1 MKQDARTAAL
11 QALLQVE
18 ESEGY
23 SNIVIDKALRAN
35 GLNRR
40 DASLAAVIFYGV
52 LERRLTLDH
61 FLRGCLKDP
70 RKRPDPRIGMLLRC
84 AAYQILFL
92 DRVPDSAVVNEAV
105 DDVLLSDADELPFD
119 VDFYDDADDADV
131 ATDVIDIDD
140 DDRVGT
146 VDNSNVVDDDTD
158 DVDDETTGVDT
169 TSSAPADGGADVVAA
184 NADHVNAMLSL
195 ATPRESTDDES
206 SPDYIET
213 PRSASSATAVSTHI
227 DREVKVGDED
237 LNLLR
242 AYPTLSLHDVTYRD
256 RKTGRTPVE
265 HLTCAFEAGT
275 VSAIL
280 VPDGDDMARTAMV
293 GLLSGLLM
301 PESGH
306 LMNRSAEY
314 LSIEPLELRGHR
326 IGLVPQRFA
335 VRGDLSP
342 VRNLVYAMDASN
354 RNFLKPKPVLARE
367 LLLASGLDETLL
379 DNRVDSLNEVDRRRV
394 AIARAVCCEAEIVVL
409 DEPLDGLEDG
419 ERDTIMELLRG
430 IAHGDPKRCVVVVTQ
445 DAAVA
450 ESADQTVTL

>member
-1 MKQDARTAAL
+1 MTDKELKDMDETTSMDTTAA
-11 QALLQVE
+11 ADTTDETTV
-18 ESEGY
+18 
-23 SNIVIDKALRAN
+23 D
-35 GLNRR
+35 
-40 DASLAAVIFYGV
+40 
-52 LERRLTLDH
+52 
-61 FLRGCLKDP
+61 
-70 RKRPDPRIGMLLRC
+70 
-84 AAYQILFL
+84 
-92 DRVPDSAVVNEAV
+92 VNEAV

-131 ATDVIDIDD
+131 ATDVIDVDD
-140 DDRVGT
+140 GDRVGT

-213 PRSASSATAVSTHI
+213 PRSASSATTVSTHI

-394 AIARAVCCEAEIVVL
+394 AIARAVCCEAEIMVL

>member
-1 MKQDARTAAL
+1 MTDKELKDMDETTSMDTTAA
-11 QALLQVE
+11 ADTATE
-18 ESEGY
+18 TA
-23 SNIVIDKALRAN
+23 D
-35 GLNRR
+35 
-40 DASLAAVIFYGV
+40 
-52 LERRLTLDH
+52 
-61 FLRGCLKDP
+61 
-70 RKRPDPRIGMLLRC
+70 
-84 AAYQILFL
+84 
-92 DRVPDSAVVNEAV
+92 VNAAV
-105 DDVLLSDADELPFD
+105 DDALLSDVDELPFD
-119 VDFYDDADDADV
+119 VDFDDDDTYDDIADV
-131 ATDVIDIDD
+131 ATDVIGTDD
-140 DDRVGT
+140 GEHDGN
-146 VDNSNVVDDDTD
+146 VDNSLVVDDDTD
-158 DVDDETTGVDT
+158 DVDNETTGVTT
-169 TSSAPADGGADVVAA
+169 TSAPAPADGGADVVAA

-335 VRGDLSP
+335 VRGNLSP

-419 ERDTIMELLRG
+419 ERNAIMELLCG
-430 IAHGDPKRCVVVVTQ
+430 TAHGNPKRCVVVVTQ

>member
-1 MKQDARTAAL
+1 MTDKELKDMDETTSMDTTAA
-11 QALLQVE
+11 ADTATE
-18 ESEGY
+18 TA
-23 SNIVIDKALRAN
+23 D
-35 GLNRR
+35 
-40 DASLAAVIFYGV
+40 
-52 LERRLTLDH
+52 
-61 FLRGCLKDP
+61 
-70 RKRPDPRIGMLLRC
+70 
-84 AAYQILFL
+84 
-92 DRVPDSAVVNEAV
+92 VNAAV
-105 DDVLLSDADELPFD
+105 DDTLLSDVDELPFD
-119 VDFYDDADDADV
+119 VDFDDDDTDDDIADV
-131 ATDVIDIDD
+131 ATDVIGTDD
-140 DDRVGT
+140 GERDGN

-158 DVDDETTGVDT
+158 DVDDETTGVTT
-169 TSSAPADGGADVVAA
+169 TSAPAPADGGADVVAA

-213 PRSASSATAVSTHI
+213 PRSASSVTAVSTHI

-265 HLTCAFEAGT
+265 HLTCAFAAGT

-419 ERDTIMELLRG
+419 ERNAIMELLCA

-445 DAAVA
+445 DVAVA

>member
-1 MKQDARTAAL
+1 MTDKELKDMDETTSMDTTAA
-11 QALLQVE
+11 A
-18 ESEGY
+18 ESAAET
-23 SNIVIDKALRAN
+23 VAAN
-35 GLNRR
+35 
-40 DASLAAVIFYGV
+40 
-52 LERRLTLDH
+52 
-61 FLRGCLKDP
+61 
-70 RKRPDPRIGMLLRC
+70 
-84 AAYQILFL
+84 
-92 DRVPDSAVVNEAV
+92 AVV
-105 DDVLLSDADELPFD
+105 DDALLSDVDELAFD
-119 VDFYDDADDADV
+119 VDFDDDDADDDVTDV

-213 PRSASSATAVSTHI
+213 PRSASSATTVSTHI

-314 LSIEPLELRGHR
+314 LSLEPLELRGHR

>member
-1 MKQDARTAAL
+1 MTDKELKDMDETTSMDTTAA
-11 QALLQVE
+11 A
-18 ESEGY
+18 ESAAET
-23 SNIVIDKALRAN
+23 VAAN
-35 GLNRR
+35 
-40 DASLAAVIFYGV
+40 
-52 LERRLTLDH
+52 
-61 FLRGCLKDP
+61 
-70 RKRPDPRIGMLLRC
+70 
-84 AAYQILFL
+84 
-92 DRVPDSAVVNEAV
+92 AVV
-105 DDVLLSDADELPFD
+105 DDALLSDVDELAFD
-119 VDFYDDADDADV
+119 VDFDDDDADDDVTDVATDV
-131 ATDVIDIDD
+131 ATDVIGTDD
-140 DDRVGT
+140 GDRDGT

-195 ATPRESTDDES
+195 ATQRESTDDDS

-242 AYPTLSLHDVTYRD
+242 TYPTLSLHDVTYRD
-256 RKTGRTPVE
+256 RKTGRAPVE

>member
-1 MKQDARTAAL
+1 MTDKELKDMDETTSMDTTAA
-11 QALLQVE
+11 ADTTDETTV
-18 ESEGY
+18 
-23 SNIVIDKALRAN
+23 D
-35 GLNRR
+35 
-40 DASLAAVIFYGV
+40 
-52 LERRLTLDH
+52 
-61 FLRGCLKDP
+61 
-70 RKRPDPRIGMLLRC
+70 
-84 AAYQILFL
+84 
-92 DRVPDSAVVNEAV
+92 VNEAV

-131 ATDVIDIDD
+131 ATDVIDVDD
-140 DDRVGT
+140 GDRVGT

-195 ATPRESTDDES
+195 ATPRESTDDEL

-265 HLTCAFEAGT
+265 HLTCAFAAGT

-419 ERDTIMELLRG
+419 ERDTIMELLRS

>member
-1 MKQDARTAAL
+1 MTDKELKDMDETTSMDTTAA
-11 QALLQVE
+11 ADTTDETTV
-18 ESEGY
+18 
-23 SNIVIDKALRAN
+23 D
-35 GLNRR
+35 
-40 DASLAAVIFYGV
+40 
-52 LERRLTLDH
+52 
-61 FLRGCLKDP
+61 
-70 RKRPDPRIGMLLRC
+70 
-84 AAYQILFL
+84 
-92 DRVPDSAVVNEAV
+92 VNEAV

-131 ATDVIDIDD
+131 ATDVIDVDD
-140 DDRVGT
+140 GDRVGT
-146 VDNSNVVDDDTD
+146 VDNSNVIDDDTD

-169 TSSAPADGGADVVAA
+169 TSSAPADGDADVVAA

-213 PRSASSATAVSTHI
+213 PRSASSATTVSTHI

-314 LSIEPLELRGHR
+314 LSIEPFELRGHR

-342 VRNLVYAMDASN
+342 LRNLVYAMDASN

-394 AIARAVCCEAEIVVL
+394 AIARAVCCEAEIMVL

-430 IAHGDPKRCVVVVTQ
+430 IAHGDSKRCVVVVTQ

>member
-1 MKQDARTAAL
+1 MTDKELKDMDETTSMDTTAA
-11 QALLQVE
+11 ADTTDETTV
-18 ESEGY
+18 
-23 SNIVIDKALRAN
+23 D
-35 GLNRR
+35 
-40 DASLAAVIFYGV
+40 
-52 LERRLTLDH
+52 
-61 FLRGCLKDP
+61 
-70 RKRPDPRIGMLLRC
+70 
-84 AAYQILFL
+84 
-92 DRVPDSAVVNEAV
+92 VNEAV

-131 ATDVIDIDD
+131 ATDVIDVDD
-140 DDRVGT
+140 GDRVGT
-146 VDNSNVVDDDTD
+146 VDNSNV
-158 DVDDETTGVDT
+158 VDDETTGVDT

>member
-1 MKQDARTAAL
+1 MTDKELKDMDEITSMDTTAA
-11 QALLQVE
+11 ADTTDETTV
-18 ESEGY
+18 
-23 SNIVIDKALRAN
+23 D
-35 GLNRR
+35 
-40 DASLAAVIFYGV
+40 
-52 LERRLTLDH
+52 
-61 FLRGCLKDP
+61 
-70 RKRPDPRIGMLLRC
+70 
-84 AAYQILFL
+84 
-92 DRVPDSAVVNEAV
+92 VNEAV

-265 HLTCAFEAGT
+265 HLTCAFAAGT

-280 VPDGDDMARTAMV
+280 VPDGDGMARTAMV

-379 DNRVDSLNEVDRRRV
+379 DNRVDSLDEVDRRRV

>member
-1 MKQDARTAAL
+1 MTDKELKDMDETTSMDTTAA
-11 QALLQVE
+11 ADTTDE
-18 ESEGY
+18 TTA
-23 SNIVIDKALRAN
+23 D
-35 GLNRR
+35 
-40 DASLAAVIFYGV
+40 
-52 LERRLTLDH
+52 
-61 FLRGCLKDP
+61 
-70 RKRPDPRIGMLLRC
+70 
-84 AAYQILFL
+84 
-92 DRVPDSAVVNEAV
+92 VNEAV

-265 HLTCAFEAGT
+265 HLTCAFAAGT

-379 DNRVDSLNEVDRRRV
+379 DNRVDSLDEVDRRRV

-430 IAHGDPKRCVVVVTQ
+430 IAHGDPKRCVVAVTQ
-445 DAAVA
+445 DAAAA
-450 ESADQTVTL
+450 EAADQTVTL

>member
-1 MKQDARTAAL
+1 MTDKELKDMDETTSMDTTAA
-11 QALLQVE
+11 ADTTDETTV
-18 ESEGY
+18 
-23 SNIVIDKALRAN
+23 D
-35 GLNRR
+35 
-40 DASLAAVIFYGV
+40 
-52 LERRLTLDH
+52 
-61 FLRGCLKDP
+61 
-70 RKRPDPRIGMLLRC
+70 
-84 AAYQILFL
+84 
-92 DRVPDSAVVNEAV
+92 VNEAV

-119 VDFYDDADDADV
+119 VDFYDDANDADV
-131 ATDVIDIDD
+131 ATDVIDVDD
-140 DDRVGT
+140 GDRVGT
-146 VDNSNVVDDDTD
+146 VDNSNVVDEDTD
-158 DVDDETTGVDT
+158 DVDDETTKVDT
-169 TSSAPADGGADVVAA
+169 ASAPAPADGGADVVAA

-195 ATPRESTDDES
+195 ATPRESTDDDS

-265 HLTCAFEAGT
+265 HLTCAFAAGT

-450 ESADQTVTL
+450 EPADQTVTL

>member
-1 MKQDARTAAL
+1 MTDKELKDMDETTSMDTTAA
-11 QALLQVE
+11 ADTTDETTV
-18 ESEGY
+18 
-23 SNIVIDKALRAN
+23 D
-35 GLNRR
+35 
-40 DASLAAVIFYGV
+40 
-52 LERRLTLDH
+52 
-61 FLRGCLKDP
+61 
-70 RKRPDPRIGMLLRC
+70 
-84 AAYQILFL
+84 
-92 DRVPDSAVVNEAV
+92 VNEAV

-213 PRSASSATAVSTHI
+213 PRSASSATTVSTHI

-314 LSIEPLELRGHR
+314 LSLEPLELRGHR

-379 DNRVDSLNEVDRRRV
+379 DNRVDSLNEVDRSRV
-394 AIARAVCCEAEIVVL
+394 AIARAMCCEAEIVVL

-419 ERDTIMELLRG
+419 ERNAIMELLRG
-430 IAHGDPKRCVVVVTQ
+430 IAHGDPKRCVVAVTQ

>member
-1 MKQDARTAAL
+1 MTDKELKDMDETTSMDTTAA
-11 QALLQVE
+11 ADTTDETTV
-18 ESEGY
+18 
-23 SNIVIDKALRAN
+23 D
-35 GLNRR
+35 
-40 DASLAAVIFYGV
+40 
-52 LERRLTLDH
+52 
-61 FLRGCLKDP
+61 
-70 RKRPDPRIGMLLRC
+70 
-84 AAYQILFL
+84 
-92 DRVPDSAVVNEAV
+92 VNEAV

-131 ATDVIDIDD
+131 ATDVIDVDD
-140 DDRVGT
+140 GDRVGT
-146 VDNSNVVDDDTD
+146 VDNSNVVDEDTD
-158 DVDDETTGVDT
+158 DVDDETTKVDT
-169 TSSAPADGGADVVAA
+169 ASAPAPADGGADVVAA

-195 ATPRESTDDES
+195 ATPRESTDDDS

-265 HLTCAFEAGT
+265 HLTCAFAAGT

-379 DNRVDSLNEVDRRRV
+379 DNHVDSLNEVDRRRV

>member
-1 MKQDARTAAL
+1 MTDKELKDMDETTSMDTTAA
-11 QALLQVE
+11 ADTTDETTV
-18 ESEGY
+18 
-23 SNIVIDKALRAN
+23 D
-35 GLNRR
+35 
-40 DASLAAVIFYGV
+40 
-52 LERRLTLDH
+52 
-61 FLRGCLKDP
+61 
-70 RKRPDPRIGMLLRC
+70 
-84 AAYQILFL
+84 
-92 DRVPDSAVVNEAV
+92 VNEAV

-131 ATDVIDIDD
+131 ATDVIDVDD
-140 DDRVGT
+140 GDRVGT
-146 VDNSNVVDDDTD
+146 VDNSNVVDEDTD
-158 DVDDETTGVDT
+158 DVDDETTKVDT
-169 TSSAPADGGADVVAA
+169 ASAPAPADGGADVVAA

-195 ATPRESTDDES
+195 ATPRESTDDDS

-265 HLTCAFEAGT
+265 HLTCAFAAGT

-314 LSIEPLELRGHR
+314 LSIEPFELRGHR

>member
-1 MKQDARTAAL
+1 MTDKELKDMDETTSMDTTAA
-11 QALLQVE
+11 ADTTDETTV
-18 ESEGY
+18 
-23 SNIVIDKALRAN
+23 D
-35 GLNRR
+35 
-40 DASLAAVIFYGV
+40 
-52 LERRLTLDH
+52 
-61 FLRGCLKDP
+61 
-70 RKRPDPRIGMLLRC
+70 
-84 AAYQILFL
+84 
-92 DRVPDSAVVNEAV
+92 VNEAV

-256 RKTGRTPVE
+256 RKTGRAPVE

>member
-1 MKQDARTAAL
+1 MTDKELKDMDETTSMDTTAA
-11 QALLQVE
+11 A
-18 ESEGY
+18 ES
-23 SNIVIDKALRAN
+23 
-35 GLNRR
+35 
-40 DASLAAVIFYGV
+40 AA
-52 LERRLTLDH
+52 E
-61 FLRGCLKDP
+61 
-70 RKRPDPRIGMLLRC
+70 
-84 AAYQILFL
+84 
-92 DRVPDSAVVNEAV
+92 AVDVNEAV
-105 DDVLLSDADELPFD
+105 DDALLSDADELPFD

-131 ATDVIDIDD
+131 ATDVIDVDD
-140 DDRVGT
+140 GDRVGT

-314 LSIEPLELRGHR
+314 LSIEPFELRGHR

-354 RNFLKPKPVLARE
+354 RNFLKPKPVLTRE

>member
-1 MKQDARTAAL
+1 MTDKELKDMDETTSMDTTAA
-11 QALLQVE
+11 ADTTDETTV
-18 ESEGY
+18 
-23 SNIVIDKALRAN
+23 D
-35 GLNRR
+35 
-40 DASLAAVIFYGV
+40 
-52 LERRLTLDH
+52 
-61 FLRGCLKDP
+61 
-70 RKRPDPRIGMLLRC
+70 
-84 AAYQILFL
+84 
-92 DRVPDSAVVNEAV
+92 VNEAV

-213 PRSASSATAVSTHI
+213 PRSASSATTVSTHI

-314 LSIEPLELRGHR
+314 LSLEPLELRGHR

-394 AIARAVCCEAEIVVL
+394 AIARAVCCEAEIMVL

-430 IAHGDPKRCVVVVTQ
+430 IAHGDPKRCVVAVTQ

>member
-1 MKQDARTAAL
+1 MTDKELKDMDETTSMDTTAA
-11 QALLQVE
+11 ADTTDETTV
-18 ESEGY
+18 
-23 SNIVIDKALRAN
+23 D
-35 GLNRR
+35 
-40 DASLAAVIFYGV
+40 
-52 LERRLTLDH
+52 
-61 FLRGCLKDP
+61 
-70 RKRPDPRIGMLLRC
+70 
-84 AAYQILFL
+84 
-92 DRVPDSAVVNEAV
+92 VNEAV

-131 ATDVIDIDD
+131 ATDVIDVDD
-140 DDRVGT
+140 GDRVGT
-146 VDNSNVVDDDTD
+146 VDNSNVVDEDTD
-158 DVDDETTGVDT
+158 DVDDETTKVDT
-169 TSSAPADGGADVVAA
+169 ASAPAPADGGADVVAA

-195 ATPRESTDDES
+195 ATPRESTDDDS

-213 PRSASSATAVSTHI
+213 PRSTSSATAVSTHI

-265 HLTCAFEAGT
+265 HLTCAFAAGT

>member
-1 MKQDARTAAL
+1 MTDKELKDMDETTSMDTTAA
-11 QALLQVE
+11 ADTTDETTV
-18 ESEGY
+18 
-23 SNIVIDKALRAN
+23 D
-35 GLNRR
+35 
-40 DASLAAVIFYGV
+40 
-52 LERRLTLDH
+52 
-61 FLRGCLKDP
+61 
-70 RKRPDPRIGMLLRC
+70 
-84 AAYQILFL
+84 
-92 DRVPDSAVVNEAV
+92 VNEAV

-131 ATDVIDIDD
+131 ATDVIDVDD
-140 DDRVGT
+140 GDRVGT
-146 VDNSNVVDDDTD
+146 VDNSNVVDEDTD
-158 DVDDETTGVDT
+158 DIDDETTKVDT
-169 TSSAPADGGADVVAA
+169 ASAPAPADGGADVVAA

-195 ATPRESTDDES
+195 ATPRESTDDDS

-265 HLTCAFEAGT
+265 HLTCAFAAGT

>member
-1 MKQDARTAAL
+1 MTDKELKDMDETTSMDTTAA
-11 QALLQVE
+11 A
-18 ESEGY
+18 ES
-23 SNIVIDKALRAN
+23 
-35 GLNRR
+35 
-40 DASLAAVIFYGV
+40 AA
-52 LERRLTLDH
+52 E
-61 FLRGCLKDP
+61 
-70 RKRPDPRIGMLLRC
+70 
-84 AAYQILFL
+84 
-92 DRVPDSAVVNEAV
+92 AVDVNEAV
-105 DDVLLSDADELPFD
+105 DDALLSDVDELPFD

-146 VDNSNVVDDDTD
+146 VDNSNVVDEDTD
-158 DVDDETTGVDT
+158 DVDDETTKVDT
-169 TSSAPADGGADVVAA
+169 ASAPAPADGGADVVAA

-314 LSIEPLELRGHR
+314 LSIEPFELRGHR

-394 AIARAVCCEAEIVVL
+394 AIARAVCCEAEIMVL

>member
-1 MKQDARTAAL
+1 MTDKELKDMDETTSMDTTAA
-11 QALLQVE
+11 ADTTDETTV
-18 ESEGY
+18 
-23 SNIVIDKALRAN
+23 D
-35 GLNRR
+35 
-40 DASLAAVIFYGV
+40 
-52 LERRLTLDH
+52 
-61 FLRGCLKDP
+61 
-70 RKRPDPRIGMLLRC
+70 
-84 AAYQILFL
+84 
-92 DRVPDSAVVNEAV
+92 VNEAV

-131 ATDVIDIDD
+131 ATDAIDVDD
-140 DDRVGT
+140 GDRVGT

-265 HLTCAFEAGT
+265 HLTCAFAAGT

-314 LSIEPLELRGHR
+314 LSIEPFELRGHR

-419 ERDTIMELLRG
+419 ERDAIMELLRG

>member
-1 MKQDARTAAL
+1 MTDKELKDMDETTSMDTTAA
-11 QALLQVE
+11 ADTTDETTV
-18 ESEGY
+18 
-23 SNIVIDKALRAN
+23 D
-35 GLNRR
+35 
-40 DASLAAVIFYGV
+40 
-52 LERRLTLDH
+52 
-61 FLRGCLKDP
+61 
-70 RKRPDPRIGMLLRC
+70 
-84 AAYQILFL
+84 
-92 DRVPDSAVVNEAV
+92 VNEAV

-131 ATDVIDIDD
+131 ATDVIDVDD
-140 DDRVGT
+140 GDRVGT
-146 VDNSNVVDDDTD
+146 VDNSNVVDEDTD
-158 DVDDETTGVDT
+158 DVDDETTKVDT
-169 TSSAPADGGADVVAA
+169 ASAPAPADGGADVVAA

-195 ATPRESTDDES
+195 ATPRESTDDDS

-265 HLTCAFEAGT
+265 HLTCAFASGT

-314 LSIEPLELRGHR
+314 LSIEPFELRGHR

>member
-1 MKQDARTAAL
+1 MTDKELKDMDETTSMDTTAA
-11 QALLQVE
+11 ADTMDETTV
-18 ESEGY
+18 
-23 SNIVIDKALRAN
+23 D
-35 GLNRR
+35 
-40 DASLAAVIFYGV
+40 
-52 LERRLTLDH
+52 
-61 FLRGCLKDP
+61 
-70 RKRPDPRIGMLLRC
+70 
-84 AAYQILFL
+84 
-92 DRVPDSAVVNEAV
+92 VNEAV

-131 ATDVIDIDD
+131 ATDVIDVDD

-158 DVDDETTGVDT
+158 DVDDETTKVDT
-169 TSSAPADGGADVVAA
+169 ASAPAPADGGADVVAA

-195 ATPRESTDDES
+195 ATPRESTDDDS

-280 VPDGDDMARTAMV
+280 VPDGDDMAHTAMV

-335 VRGDLSP
+335 VRVDLSP

-354 RNFLKPKPVLARE
+354 RNFLKPKPMLARE

-379 DNRVDSLNEVDRRRV
+379 DNRVDSLNEADRRRV

>member
-1 MKQDARTAAL
+1 M
-11 QALLQVE
+11 
-18 ESEGY
+18 
-23 SNIVIDKALRAN
+23 
-35 GLNRR
+35 
-40 DASLAAVIFYGV
+40 
-52 LERRLTLDH
+52 
-61 FLRGCLKDP
+61 
-70 RKRPDPRIGMLLRC
+70 
-84 AAYQILFL
+84 
-92 DRVPDSAVVNEAV
+92 
-105 DDVLLSDADELPFD
+105 
-119 VDFYDDADDADV
+119 
-131 ATDVIDIDD
+131 
-140 DDRVGT
+140 
-146 VDNSNVVDDDTD
+146 
-158 DVDDETTGVDT
+158 
-169 TSSAPADGGADVVAA
+169 
-184 NADHVNAMLSL
+184 
-195 ATPRESTDDES
+195 
-206 SPDYIET
+206 
-213 PRSASSATAVSTHI
+213 
-227 DREVKVGDED
+227 
-237 LNLLR
+237 
-242 AYPTLSLHDVTYRD
+242 TYRD

-314 LSIEPLELRGHR
+314 LSIEPLELRGHH

-394 AIARAVCCEAEIVVL
+394 AIARAMCCEAEIMVL

>member
-1 MKQDARTAAL
+1 MTDKELKDMDETTSMDTTAA
-11 QALLQVE
+11 ADTTDETTV
-18 ESEGY
+18 
-23 SNIVIDKALRAN
+23 D
-35 GLNRR
+35 
-40 DASLAAVIFYGV
+40 
-52 LERRLTLDH
+52 
-61 FLRGCLKDP
+61 
-70 RKRPDPRIGMLLRC
+70 
-84 AAYQILFL
+84 
-92 DRVPDSAVVNEAV
+92 VNEAV

-131 ATDVIDIDD
+131 ATDVIDVDD
-140 DDRVGT
+140 GDRVGT

-195 ATPRESTDDES
+195 ATPRESTDDDS

>member
-1 MKQDARTAAL
+1 MTDKELKDMDETTSMDTTAA
-11 QALLQVE
+11 ADTTDETTV
-18 ESEGY
+18 
-23 SNIVIDKALRAN
+23 D
-35 GLNRR
+35 
-40 DASLAAVIFYGV
+40 
-52 LERRLTLDH
+52 
-61 FLRGCLKDP
+61 
-70 RKRPDPRIGMLLRC
+70 
-84 AAYQILFL
+84 
-92 DRVPDSAVVNEAV
+92 VNEAV

-131 ATDVIDIDD
+131 ATDVIDVDD
-140 DDRVGT
+140 GDRVGT

-169 TSSAPADGGADVVAA
+169 KSSAPADGGADVVAA

-256 RKTGRTPVE
+256 RKTGRTSVE

-314 LSIEPLELRGHR
+314 LSIEPFELRGHR

-394 AIARAVCCEAEIVVL
+394 AIARAVCCEAEIAVL

>member
-1 MKQDARTAAL
+1 MTDKELKDMDETTSMDTTAA
-11 QALLQVE
+11 ADTTDETTV
-18 ESEGY
+18 
-23 SNIVIDKALRAN
+23 D
-35 GLNRR
+35 
-40 DASLAAVIFYGV
+40 
-52 LERRLTLDH
+52 
-61 FLRGCLKDP
+61 
-70 RKRPDPRIGMLLRC
+70 
-84 AAYQILFL
+84 
-92 DRVPDSAVVNEAV
+92 VNEAV

-146 VDNSNVVDDDTD
+146 VDNSNVVDEDTD
-158 DVDDETTGVDT
+158 DVDNETTGVDT

-314 LSIEPLELRGHR
+314 LSIEPFELRGHR

-445 DAAVA
+445 DVAVA

>member
-1 MKQDARTAAL
+1 MTDKELKDMDETTSMDTTAA
-11 QALLQVE
+11 ADTTDETTV
-18 ESEGY
+18 
-23 SNIVIDKALRAN
+23 D
-35 GLNRR
+35 
-40 DASLAAVIFYGV
+40 
-52 LERRLTLDH
+52 
-61 FLRGCLKDP
+61 
-70 RKRPDPRIGMLLRC
+70 
-84 AAYQILFL
+84 
-92 DRVPDSAVVNEAV
+92 VNEAV

-131 ATDVIDIDD
+131 ATDVIDVDD
-140 DDRVGT
+140 GDRVGT
-146 VDNSNVVDDDTD
+146 VDNSNVVDEDTD
-158 DVDDETTGVDT
+158 DVDDETTKVDT
-169 TSSAPADGGADVVAA
+169 ASAPAPADGGADVVAA

-195 ATPRESTDDES
+195 ATPRESTDDEL

-265 HLTCAFEAGT
+265 HLTCAFAAGT

-419 ERDTIMELLRG
+419 ERDTIMELLRS

>member
-1 MKQDARTAAL
+1 MTDKELKDMDETTSLDTTAA
-11 QALLQVE
+11 ADTTDETTV
-18 ESEGY
+18 
-23 SNIVIDKALRAN
+23 D
-35 GLNRR
+35 
-40 DASLAAVIFYGV
+40 
-52 LERRLTLDH
+52 
-61 FLRGCLKDP
+61 
-70 RKRPDPRIGMLLRC
+70 
-84 AAYQILFL
+84 
-92 DRVPDSAVVNEAV
+92 VNEAV

-131 ATDVIDIDD
+131 ATDVIDVDD
-140 DDRVGT
+140 GDRVGT

-195 ATPRESTDDES
+195 ATPRESTDDEL

-265 HLTCAFEAGT
+265 HLTCAFAAGT

-419 ERDTIMELLRG
+419 ERDTIMELLRS

>member
-1 MKQDARTAAL
+1 MTDKELKDMDETTSMDTTAA
-11 QALLQVE
+11 A
-18 ESEGY
+18 ES
-23 SNIVIDKALRAN
+23 
-35 GLNRR
+35 
-40 DASLAAVIFYGV
+40 AA
-52 LERRLTLDH
+52 E
-61 FLRGCLKDP
+61 
-70 RKRPDPRIGMLLRC
+70 
-84 AAYQILFL
+84 
-92 DRVPDSAVVNEAV
+92 AVDVNEAV
-105 DDVLLSDADELPFD
+105 DDALLSDVDELAFD
-119 VDFYDDADDADV
+119 VDFDDDDADDDVTDV
-131 ATDVIDIDD
+131 ATDVIGTDD
-140 DDRVGT
+140 GDRDGN
-146 VDNSNVVDDDTD
+146 VDNSNVVDEDTD
-158 DVDDETTGVDT
+158 DVDDETTKVDT
-169 TSSAPADGGADVVAA
+169 ASAPAPADGGADVVAA

-314 LSIEPLELRGHR
+314 LSIEPFELRGHR

-335 VRGDLSP
+335 VRDDLSP

-419 ERDTIMELLRG
+419 ERDTIMELLRS

>member
-1 MKQDARTAAL
+1 MTDKELKDMDETTSMDTTAA
-11 QALLQVE
+11 ADTTDETTV
-18 ESEGY
+18 
-23 SNIVIDKALRAN
+23 D
-35 GLNRR
+35 
-40 DASLAAVIFYGV
+40 
-52 LERRLTLDH
+52 
-61 FLRGCLKDP
+61 
-70 RKRPDPRIGMLLRC
+70 
-84 AAYQILFL
+84 
-92 DRVPDSAVVNEAV
+92 VNEAV

-379 DNRVDSLNEVDRRRV
+379 DNRVDSLNEADRRRV

>member
-1 MKQDARTAAL
+1 MTDKEMKDMDETTSMDTTAA
-11 QALLQVE
+11 ADTATE
-18 ESEGY
+18 TA
-23 SNIVIDKALRAN
+23 D
-35 GLNRR
+35 
-40 DASLAAVIFYGV
+40 
-52 LERRLTLDH
+52 
-61 FLRGCLKDP
+61 
-70 RKRPDPRIGMLLRC
+70 
-84 AAYQILFL
+84 
-92 DRVPDSAVVNEAV
+92 VNAAV
-105 DDVLLSDADELPFD
+105 DDALLSDVDELPFD
-119 VDFYDDADDADV
+119 VDFDDDDTDDDIADV
-131 ATDVIDIDD
+131 ATDVIGTDD
-140 DDRVGT
+140 GERDGN
-146 VDNSNVVDDDTD
+146 VDNSLVVDDDTD
-158 DVDDETTGVDT
+158 DVDNETTGVTT
-169 TSSAPADGGADVVAA
+169 TSAPAPADGGADVVAA

-265 HLTCAFEAGT
+265 HLTCAFAAGT

-301 PESGH
+301 PESGQ

-326 IGLVPQRFA
+326 IGLVPQRFS

-409 DEPLDGLEDG
+409 DEPLDGLEDS
-419 ERDTIMELLRG
+419 ERDAIMELLRG

-445 DAAVA
+445 DVAVT

>member
-1 MKQDARTAAL
+1 MTDKELKDMDETTSMDTTAA
-11 QALLQVE
+11 ADTTDETTV
-18 ESEGY
+18 
-23 SNIVIDKALRAN
+23 D
-35 GLNRR
+35 
-40 DASLAAVIFYGV
+40 
-52 LERRLTLDH
+52 
-61 FLRGCLKDP
+61 
-70 RKRPDPRIGMLLRC
+70 
-84 AAYQILFL
+84 
-92 DRVPDSAVVNEAV
+92 VNEVV

-131 ATDVIDIDD
+131 ATDVIDVDD
-140 DDRVGT
+140 GDRVGT

-314 LSIEPLELRGHR
+314 LSIEPFELRGHR

-419 ERDTIMELLRG
+419 ERDAIMELLRG

>member
-1 MKQDARTAAL
+1 MTDKELKDMDETTSMDTTAA
-11 QALLQVE
+11 A
-18 ESEGY
+18 ESAAET
-23 SNIVIDKALRAN
+23 VAAN
-35 GLNRR
+35 
-40 DASLAAVIFYGV
+40 
-52 LERRLTLDH
+52 
-61 FLRGCLKDP
+61 
-70 RKRPDPRIGMLLRC
+70 
-84 AAYQILFL
+84 
-92 DRVPDSAVVNEAV
+92 AVV
-105 DDVLLSDADELPFD
+105 DDALLSDVDELAFD
-119 VDFYDDADDADV
+119 VDFDDDDADDDVTDVATDV
-131 ATDVIDIDD
+131 ATDVIDVDD
-140 DDRVGT
+140 GDRVGT
-146 VDNSNVVDDDTD
+146 VDNSNVVDD

-314 LSIEPLELRGHR
+314 LSLEPLELRGHR

-342 VRNLVYAMDASN
+342 LRNLVYAMDASN

-367 LLLASGLDETLL
+367 LLLASGLESTLL

-394 AIARAVCCEAEIVVL
+394 AIARAVCCEAEIMVL

>member
-1 MKQDARTAAL
+1 MTDKELKDMDETTSMDTTAA
-11 QALLQVE
+11 ADTTDETTV
-18 ESEGY
+18 
-23 SNIVIDKALRAN
+23 D
-35 GLNRR
+35 
-40 DASLAAVIFYGV
+40 
-52 LERRLTLDH
+52 
-61 FLRGCLKDP
+61 
-70 RKRPDPRIGMLLRC
+70 
-84 AAYQILFL
+84 
-92 DRVPDSAVVNEAV
+92 VNEAV

-227 DREVKVGDED
+227 GREVKVGDED

-280 VPDGDDMARTAMV
+280 VPDSDDMARTAMV

>member
-1 MKQDARTAAL
+1 MTDKELKDMDETTSMDTTAA
-11 QALLQVE
+11 ADTATE
-18 ESEGY
+18 TA
-23 SNIVIDKALRAN
+23 D
-35 GLNRR
+35 
-40 DASLAAVIFYGV
+40 
-52 LERRLTLDH
+52 
-61 FLRGCLKDP
+61 
-70 RKRPDPRIGMLLRC
+70 
-84 AAYQILFL
+84 
-92 DRVPDSAVVNEAV
+92 VNAAV
-105 DDVLLSDADELPFD
+105 DDALLSDVDELPFD
-119 VDFYDDADDADV
+119 VDFDDDDTDDDIADV
-131 ATDVIDIDD
+131 ATDVIGTDD
-140 DDRVGT
+140 GERDGN

-158 DVDDETTGVDT
+158 DVDNETTGVTT
-169 TSSAPADGGADVVAA
+169 TSAPAPADGGADVVAA

-265 HLTCAFEAGT
+265 HLTCAFAAGT

-394 AIARAVCCEAEIVVL
+394 AIARAMCCEAEIVVL

-419 ERDTIMELLRG
+419 ERNAIMELLCG
-430 IAHGDPKRCVVVVTQ
+430 TAHGNPKRCVVVVTQ

>member
-1 MKQDARTAAL
+1 MTDKELKDMDETTSMDTTAA
-11 QALLQVE
+11 ADTTDETTV
-18 ESEGY
+18 
-23 SNIVIDKALRAN
+23 D
-35 GLNRR
+35 
-40 DASLAAVIFYGV
+40 
-52 LERRLTLDH
+52 
-61 FLRGCLKDP
+61 
-70 RKRPDPRIGMLLRC
+70 
-84 AAYQILFL
+84 
-92 DRVPDSAVVNEAV
+92 VNEAV

-131 ATDVIDIDD
+131 ATDVLDIDD

-213 PRSASSATAVSTHI
+213 PRSASSATTVSTHI

-314 LSIEPLELRGHR
+314 LSIEPFELRGHR

-394 AIARAVCCEAEIVVL
+394 AIARAVCCEAEIMVL

-445 DAAVA
+445 DATVA

>member
-1 MKQDARTAAL
+1 MTDKELKDMDETTSMDTTAA
-11 QALLQVE
+11 ADTTDETTV
-18 ESEGY
+18 
-23 SNIVIDKALRAN
+23 D
-35 GLNRR
+35 
-40 DASLAAVIFYGV
+40 
-52 LERRLTLDH
+52 
-61 FLRGCLKDP
+61 
-70 RKRPDPRIGMLLRC
+70 
-84 AAYQILFL
+84 
-92 DRVPDSAVVNEAV
+92 VNEAV

-131 ATDVIDIDD
+131 ATDVIDVDD
-140 DDRVGT
+140 GDRVGT

-158 DVDDETTGVDT
+158 DVDNETTGVDT

-314 LSIEPLELRGHR
+314 LSLEPLELRGHR

-379 DNRVDSLNEVDRRRV
+379 DNRVDSLNEVERRRV

-419 ERDTIMELLRG
+419 ERDAIMELLRG

>member
-1 MKQDARTAAL
+1 MTDKELKDMDETTSMDTTAA
-11 QALLQVE
+11 ADTTDETTV
-18 ESEGY
+18 
-23 SNIVIDKALRAN
+23 D
-35 GLNRR
+35 
-40 DASLAAVIFYGV
+40 
-52 LERRLTLDH
+52 
-61 FLRGCLKDP
+61 
-70 RKRPDPRIGMLLRC
+70 
-84 AAYQILFL
+84 
-92 DRVPDSAVVNEAV
+92 VNEAV

-146 VDNSNVVDDDTD
+146 VDNSNVVDEDTD
-158 DVDDETTGVDT
+158 DVDNETTGVDT

-354 RNFLKPKPVLARE
+354 RNFLKPKPMLARE